1 MVALRPVRAVV
12 CRRFDTNWTFHS
24 FSRKASVIPSQ
35 LLRRATSTPPDAF
48 RGQAAIRHHPKTT
61 VARYDPAACGLPTG
75 RRSFEPRTRLSYRID
90 PQPRC
95 EEVQNDLAC
104 DRIPAHAA
112 LLLRSKS
119 LLPSRDVLPEDH
131 MLWSCRKDKQR
142 VEREAEVVSP
152 DSCGYPP
159 FRLALKGHPGTLVAR
174 AKRCARQLTRAD
186 AAPGPEARVHPRNM
200 PRSKPIAIDLPC

>member
-1 MVALRPVRAVV
+1 MTASLLWQGRAAA
-12 CRRFDTNWTFHS
+12 R
-24 FSRKASVIPSQ
+24 
-35 LLRRATSTPPDAF
+35 LRRGLQAF
-48 RGQAAIRHHPKTT
+48 RHELELSLVQPEGFGNPVAPLPPSHFTPTHPKTT

-131 MLWSCRKDKQR
+131 MLLSCRKDKQR
-142 VEREAEVVSP
+142 VEREAEVISP

-159 FRLALKGHPGTLVAR
+159 FRLALKGHPGTLLPR
-174 AKRCARQLTRAD
+174 AKRGARQLTRAD
-186 AAPGPEARVHPRNM
+186 AAPGPAARVLPSNM
-200 PRSKPIAIDLPC
+200 PRSKPITIDLPC